1 MSDQDG
7 DEIEDPEMSEQGEDE
22 ENDEFEDPEVSDQA
36 DNT

>member
-22 ENDEFEDPEVSDQA
+22 ESDEFEDPEVSDQA